1 MKLALATKRAPVVT
15 LHARGHMAVPLL
27 SSPLPSPAPP
37 TARPAGPWQVY
48 EKCADR
54 KRPLLKEMTRM
65 WAQYTTK
72 TDLSSKWGWDKT
84 HKQGRFK
91 QQAVGRRE

>member
-15 LHARGHMAVPLL
+15 LHARGHIAAPLL
-27 SSPLPSPAPP
+27 SSPL
-37 TARPAGPWQVY
+37 ARPAGPWQVY
-48 EKCADR
+48 EKCADH

-91 QQAVGRRE
+91 QAVGRRE